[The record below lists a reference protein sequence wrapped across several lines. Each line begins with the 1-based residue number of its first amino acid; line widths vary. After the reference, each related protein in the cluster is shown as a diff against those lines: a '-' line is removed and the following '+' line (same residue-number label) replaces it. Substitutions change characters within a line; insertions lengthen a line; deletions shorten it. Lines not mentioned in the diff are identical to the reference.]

1 MKKILFLF
9 VGILFGITMFKSQA
23 ISWYRIQ
30 EMFLFDSFHMYGI
43 IGVAVIAGAI
53 LHFILKK
60 SSLKNINGENI
71 TFADKP
77 KTFTA
82 SIIGGTIFGLGWA
95 ITGAC
100 PGPIYVLIG
109 AGYYGVIVILV
120 AALFGALLYGV
131 LRSKLPH

>member
-1 MKKILFLF
+1 MKKVLFLI

-43 IGVAVIAGAI
+43 IGVAVVLGAI
-53 LHFILKK
+53 LHFVLKK
-60 SSLKNINGENI
+60 SSLKNIHGEEI
-71 TFADKP
+71 AFVDKP
-77 KTFTA
+77 KTYRA
-82 SIIGGTIFGLGWA
+82 SIIGGILFGLGWA

-109 AGYYGVIVILV
+109 AGYYGVLVILL
-120 AALFGALLYGV
+120 AALLGALLYGA
-131 LRSKLPH
+131 LKSKLPH